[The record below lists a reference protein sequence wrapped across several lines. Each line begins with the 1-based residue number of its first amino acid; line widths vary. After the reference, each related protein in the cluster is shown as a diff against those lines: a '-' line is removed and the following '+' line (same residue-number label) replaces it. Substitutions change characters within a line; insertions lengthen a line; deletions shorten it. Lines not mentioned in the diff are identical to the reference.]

1 MHIIRRIRDELAEG
15 WMIEDHLL
23 HQLLQLALP
32 ITQTMLEHWMS

>member
-23 HQLLQLALP
+23 HQQPLLALP
-32 ITQTMLEHWMS
+32 ITQTMPNLWMS